1 MAYRQREG
9 EGWVATTRVYE
20 KERYSSPWVRT
31 DTLEGIYCIHL
42 SRHGD
47 YMLAHE
53 EVKEG
58 ASGAVALRRKGDKWR
73 RIPDS
78 RRFPPG
84 ISASNSCLDDGTVT
98 MVSLQTR
105 EIFQCRLL
113 SARERTPKRDML
125 VDTVDRSLLEAIC
138 RSQSLAGHSRHRA
151 LLLIP
156 GYYYTN
162 QMWMGVSSS
171 DKEGRLLFSL
181 WFLELHREKKQ
192 YRLAMPLEGLHSEES
207 VSAEGRKVAFH
218 SSEDGLL
225 RVWELDHLPNKAQEL
240 VRGVDA
246 GDCRPCAD
254 YCLTKTKGVAV
265 VRREEDDTVEFVPYS
280 KSEGGGD
287 S

>member
-1 MAYRQREG
+1 
-9 EGWVATTRVYE
+9 
-20 KERYSSPWVRT
+20 
-31 DTLEGIYCIHL
+31 
-42 SRHGD
+42 
-47 YMLAHE
+47 MLAHE
-53 EVKEG
+53 EVEEG